1 MTQTGVIMKI
11 LIDGDILAYVC
22 SSAVQKDIDWGDG
35 LWTCHAYLDD
45 AVVYFHQL
53 LGSIKDAL
61 GVNQFYQVNWDE
73 CDVIFCFSDAVNF
86 RKTLNPNYKAQ
97 RVSHRKPTCYKGL
110 VDYIHDNYKCAS
122 YPTLEGDDVI
132 SILATCKKGDSIIIS
147 GDKDFKTVP
156 ETFFFNFMKNTFVY
170 YHAEEAYR
178 NLMKQVLTG
187 DTADNYK
194 GCPSVGA
201 KTAEKIISEEIN
213 TKYLWDVVV
222 DTYKKKGSTEEEAIL
237 NFNMAYL
244 LHAVDDKT
252 HKELPVTS
260 FEYFT
265 EISHTDSGITFNHT

>member
-1 MTQTGVIMKI
+1 MMKTGVTMKI

-53 LGSIKDAL
+53 LDTIKSSLA
-61 GVNQFYQVNWDE
+61 VNHAYRVNWDD
-73 CDVIFCFSDAVNF
+73 CDVIFCFSDKVNF
-86 RKTLNPNYKAQ
+86 RKTLNPEYKAQ
-97 RVSHRKPTCYKGL
+97 RANHRKPTCYKGL
-110 VDYIHDNYKCAS
+110 VDYIHEKYKCAS
-122 YPTLEGDDVI
+122 HETLEGDDVI

-156 ETFFFNFMKNTFVY
+156 EVFFYNFMKDTVTY
-170 YHAEEAYR
+170 IHEAEAYR
-178 NLMKQVLTG
+178 NLMRQVLTG

-201 KTAEKIISEEIN
+201 KSALKIIPDDLN
-213 TKYLWDVVV
+213 PKYLWDIVV

-252 HKELPVTS
+252 HKELPAPS
-260 FEYFT
+260 YEYFT
-265 EISHTDSGITFNHT
+265 EITHSDGGIVFTHT